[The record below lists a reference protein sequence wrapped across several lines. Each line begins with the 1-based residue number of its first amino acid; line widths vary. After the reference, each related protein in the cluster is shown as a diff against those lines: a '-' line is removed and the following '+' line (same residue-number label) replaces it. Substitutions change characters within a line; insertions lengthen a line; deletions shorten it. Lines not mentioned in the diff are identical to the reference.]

1 MPLKI
6 SAILL
11 AAGLSSRL
19 GRNKLL
25 LPLGGSPAVR
35 RAAEAL
41 VGSKAAEVV
50 AVTGHERKGV
60 ETALG
65 GLGVRLAHNPDYES
79 GQASSLVTGLRAAHP
94 KSDGYLFALGD
105 QPLIG
110 PGLIDSLIEIFA
122 SSRGRA
128 LAAAPLINGRRG
140 NPVLISADLKIEL
153 LSLRGD
159 EGARGIL
166 KGVETKTPER
176 FLTVETE
183 AEEMFWDIDTEADF
197 ERVRA
202 RVEDT
207 REKSDNQGEAT

>member
-1 MPLKI
+1 MPTEI

-25 LPLGGSPAVR
+25 LPLGGATAVR
-35 RAAEAL
+35 RSAEAL
-41 VGSKAAEVV
+41 LASKAAAVV
-50 AVTGHERKGV
+50 VVTGHEREGV
-60 ETALG
+60 EVALA
-65 GLGVRLAHNPDYES
+65 GLNVRLAHNPDYES
-79 GQASSLVTGLRAAHP
+79 GQASSLVAGLRSTGP
-94 KSDGYLFALGD
+94 NIGGYLFALGD

-110 PGLIDSLIEIFA
+110 TGLIDQLIEKFA
-122 SSRGRA
+122 LSDGKA
-128 LAAAPLINGRRG
+128 LTAAPLINGRRG
-140 NPVLISADLKIEL
+140 NPVLISASLKSAL

-166 KGVETKTPER
+166 KGVENDSPER
-176 FLTVETE
+176 FLTVETD

-202 RVEDT
+202 RIENT
-207 REKSDNQGEAT
+207 

>member
-1 MPLKI
+1 MPAKI

-35 RAAEAL
+35 RTAEAL
-41 VGSKAAEVV
+41 AGSKAAEVV
-50 AVTGHERKGV
+50 AVTGHEREGV
-60 ETALG
+60 EAALG

-79 GQASSLVTGLRAAHP
+79 GQASSLVAGLRAASP
-94 KSDGYLFALGD
+94 NSDGYLFALGD

-122 SSRGRA
+122 SSNGGA

-140 NPVLISADLKIEL
+140 NPVLISAGLKPEL
-153 LSLRGD
+153 LALRGD
-159 EGARGIL
+159 EGARGVL
-166 KGVETKTPER
+166 KGVETKTPGR
-176 FLTVETE
+176 FLTVETD

-202 RVEDT
+202 KIEDA
-207 REKSDNQGEAT
+207 RENSSNREEAS